1 MKHMAL
7 RSNNR
12 EMRKKVEQTLL
23 ETVVHRRPFSIEDGI
38 WQFVVFGPD
47 SKGNAVI
54 RDGKAEQLRIQ
65 MAPVYIATLGGDP
78 HIPDSEGVPIEEL
91 AGGDVPEQLEGMKI
105 FHVSPM
111 RPLVVSA
118 KRNGPPLKDA
128 LGEIMEFYENS
139 NAAIIETPDE
149 KYWALSVLKYL
160 DESDR
165 FFPDPVM
172 TDFYSRFEKS
182 NHNGLN
188 LSIKH

>member
-1 MKHMAL
+1 MAL

-12 EMRKKVEQTLL
+12 KTRKKVERILL
-23 ETVVHRRPFSIEDGI
+23 ETVVHRRPFSIRDGI

-47 SKGNAVI
+47 AKGSVVI
-54 RDGKAEQLRIQ
+54 RDGRAEQLRIQ
-65 MAPVYIATLGGDP
+65 RAPVYIATLAGDP

-91 AGGDVPEQLEGMKI
+91 AGGDVPEQLEGMKV

-111 RPLVVSA
+111 RPLAVSA
-118 KRNGPPLKDA
+118 KRKGPPVKDA
-128 LGEIMEFYENS
+128 LEEIMEFYKGN
-139 NAAIIETPDE
+139 NTAIIETPDE

-172 TDFYSRFEKS
+172 TNFYSRFEKS
-182 NHNGLN
+182 SPGGSN
-188 LSIKH
+188 LSIIH